1 MPPSSRARGIL
12 RHAYAPRLTTV
23 RDAHHG
29 SQMDEPF
36 IINVAAAAL
45 ALPIE
50 GVAQMSAGKSA

>member
-1 MPPSSRARGIL
+1 
-12 RHAYAPRLTTV
+12 V

-45 ALPIE
+45 ALSMQTS
-50 GVAQMSAGKSA
+50 GA

>member
-1 MPPSSRARGIL
+1 MLTFVAGTRNFAARSRAKR
-12 RHAYAPRLTTV
+12 RTTV

-45 ALPIE
+45 ALY
-50 GVAQMSAGKSA
+50 A

>member
-1 MPPSSRARGIL
+1 
-12 RHAYAPRLTTV
+12 V

-45 ALPIE
+45 ALPMQTS
-50 GVAQMSAGKSA
+50 GA